1 MRKFTNKI
9 FMGAATFIVAVSMI
23 FGTMTTT
30 YGLSDGA
37 YVVKASGHYVH
48 PKTGKVIDSGNNPG
62 IGQGMVEGVVERTA
76 LVEKVGN
83 KTYVTIGMGLM
94 SNITKVRVYTER
106 NGSYTGVSITKTGS
120 FKKNG
125 DYVYQ
130 YRFQMND
137 TGDIISPALY
147 VEPMGRE
154 VKFFIKLHMSTAKKG
169 TGAYKSLLN
178 ANSASN
184 SDGKGDSGRSS
195 DKNSN
200 SADGKKDSSEDKK
213 SDEENKDK
221 EKSQDENKNSDSK
234 EEKNTKSKKTGKK
247 TKIIII
253 GAVVVVIIAG
263 CLVYI
268 FKFRGKK

>member
-120 FKKNG
+120 FKK
-125 DYVYQ
+125 
-130 YRFQMND
+130 MEI
-137 TGDIISPALY
+137 T
-147 VEPMGRE
+147 
-154 VKFFIKLHMSTAKKG
+154 
-169 TGAYKSLLN
+169 
-178 ANSASN
+178 
-184 SDGKGDSGRSS
+184 
-195 DKNSN
+195 
-200 SADGKKDSSEDKK
+200 
-213 SDEENKDK
+213 
-221 EKSQDENKNSDSK
+221 
-234 EEKNTKSKKTGKK
+234 
-247 TKIIII
+247 
-253 GAVVVVIIAG
+253 
-263 CLVYI
+263 YI
-268 FKFRGKK
+268 NIDFR